1 MERSSSKAC
10 PGGSNLIC
18 ATRCRTLHRS
28 APAPSPRK
36 VRSWLIALQI
46 EVADVHGVR
55 RKASNLV
62 GVDRGVERLATL
74 SSGETTANVEARRRG
89 GHRHWQSPTKARAS
103 HEGNAP
109 AAESRG
115 ASGAAG
121 LQARQ
126 PSQQPFASA
135 DLPSQPAS
143 AP

>member
-1 MERSSSKAC
+1 
-10 PGGSNLIC
+10 
-18 ATRCRTLHRS
+18 
-28 APAPSPRK
+28 
-36 VRSWLIALQI
+36 
-46 EVADVHGVR
+46 VHGVR

-62 GVDRGVERLATL
+62 GIDRGVERLATL